1 MSRWV
6 LVLALRWT
14 AAAEDARRAQR
25 AEVARVDAI
34 KGALAEP
41 CWATARNNERRL
53 CASLDEVL
61 ETDAGGE
68 LGTVGV
74 VIAWCADDFHWVGD
88 VLRMVAAC
96 VEIKILRRVRVD
108 SPRHRRDTCSMAWRC
123 RLLTA
128 RRNMHPTHWLI
139 STQVAANWPRGEN
152 ITEWKRLVVYQKCVV
167 HRNEA
172 GKLVAGAGNLHSGQG
187 RALDFAVTGPNLTLA
202 PSDVRAACRA
212 TVGAN
217 QPVVSNAVEALD
229 IRVVPMVEPG
239 RAHRASTDEAGAVL
253 HYLSESYDDLNDA
266 TFFAHGHVHGELG
279 PFMHTLRYARLRR
292 TVPAAFAATT
302 RYKAL
307 RDTAN
312 AWVRD
317 VLNVKKRE
325 ADFGEKRGG
334 AYRNGEL

>member
-1 MSRWV
+1 M
-6 LVLALRWT
+6 
-14 AAAEDARRAQR
+14 
-25 AEVARVDAI
+25 
-34 KGALAEP
+34 
-41 CWATARNNERRL
+41 
-53 CASLDEVL
+53 
-61 ETDAGGE
+61 
-68 LGTVGV
+68 
-74 VIAWCADDFHWVGD
+74 
-88 VLRMVAAC
+88 
-96 VEIKILRRVRVD
+96 
-108 SPRHRRDTCSMAWRC
+108 
-123 RLLTA
+123 
-128 RRNMHPTHWLI
+128 
-139 STQVAANWPRGEN
+139 
-152 ITEWKRLVVYQKCVV
+152 YQKCIIEK
-167 HRNEA
+167 RD

-253 HYLSESYDDLNDA
+253 HYLSEYYDDLNDA

-279 PFMHTLRYARLRR
+279 PFMHTLRYAHLRR

-317 VLNVKKRE
+317 VLNVSE
-325 ADFGEKRGG
+325 ADFGKKRGG
-334 AYRNGEL
+334 DDLRGNQISGAPRHRRDAVSVAASARWRGVFRPSTRRCRRDRVT